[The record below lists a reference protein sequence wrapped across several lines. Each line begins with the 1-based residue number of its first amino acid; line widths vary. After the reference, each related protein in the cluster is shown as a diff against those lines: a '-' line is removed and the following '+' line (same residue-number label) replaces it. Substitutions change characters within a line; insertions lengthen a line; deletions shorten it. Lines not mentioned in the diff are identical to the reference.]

1 MVRLQADLPR
11 LGGMSPWAYL
21 AIAIASEV
29 TGTVALRQSDG
40 FTKLT
45 PALIVIVGYGI
56 SFWMLAL
63 ALRKLDLGVVYAIW
77 AGVGTAAIATIG
89 VIAFDEPTSA
99 IKLVCILAI
108 VAAVIGLYLSGA
120 G

>member
-1 MVRLQADLPR
+1 
-11 LGGMSPWAYL
+11 MSPWAYL

-40 FTKLT
+40 FTKLI
-45 PALIVIVGYGI
+45 PSAIVVVGYGI

-89 VIAFDEPTSA
+89 VIAFDEPTNA
-99 IKLVCILAI
+99 IKVLCIVAI
-108 VAAVIGLYLSGA
+108 VAAVIGLNVSGA
-120 G
+120 S

>member
-1 MVRLQADLPR
+1 MNA
-11 LGGMSPWAYL
+11 WTYL
-21 AIAIASEV
+21 ALAIVSEV

-40 FTKLT
+40 FTKPIPSAIVVLGY
-45 PALIVIVGYGI
+45 AL

-63 ALRKLDLGVVYAIW
+63 SLRKLELGLVYAVW

-89 VIAFDEPTSA
+89 IVAFDEPANA
-99 IKLVCILAI
+99 IKLACILVI
-108 VAAVIGLYLSGA
+108 ICAVIGLNLSGA